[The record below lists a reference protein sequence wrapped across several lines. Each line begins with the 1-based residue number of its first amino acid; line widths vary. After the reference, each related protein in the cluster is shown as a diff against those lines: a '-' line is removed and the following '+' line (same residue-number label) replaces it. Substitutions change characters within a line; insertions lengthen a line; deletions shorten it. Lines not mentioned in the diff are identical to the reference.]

1 MPWKISKREDKFCVV
16 KSSDGSVEKCHA
28 TKEKAQKHMA
38 ALYASEGE
46 KAAGVDVKRELS
58 EEEVVLSPPTVEST
72 GSSPDEAL
80 RQAQDAEKAI
90 TESEIVSSWVP
101 WGVTSFD
108 ELDDVQDAR
117 ATSQHISSLTRQ
129 FTDLTYNIVEDSDIS
144 DKSGAVKALTDEFT
158 RRLDEATDEFSP
170 KEKGLIERITT
181 EVKSWFGKEETPQD
195 PQPFSIVKA
204 ADGTYRWLAI
214 YSNNYRDDDGI
225 PEILSAEAH
234 KDFVKAVDSGEWPQ
248 PELWYWHVPMSS
260 MGKSTMV
267 AYDEAAGFAVASGVF
282 NEGME
287 SVAESL
293 QKKSDLAVSHGMPVS
308 EIERDADDPTII
320 TRYRS
325 REISFL
331 PLKAAANKLT
341 GSFITS
347 KEDDSMAIDDTKLQ
361 ALVELGFDVETLTS
375 TVEEAKTQA
384 ESEQRE
390 SKELPTEE
398 EVETKD
404 EVEELETEVEVVS
417 EVEQVEAESEVETD
431 EGEGKE
437 VTPDPD
443 TQSAL
448 EFANFLKEVV
458 AEAVAPLNERL
469 DNLEAQKQTEEQ
481 EAKEEQLLDEYTPA
495 VSFAALIRSAVLGKE
510 ETQVDGR
517 TKEAQGPVQ
526 TEVPT
531 RSRTGLPVNTFIDTM
546 LEGGDWRDGMGIE
559 KN

>member
-1 MPWKISKREDKFCVV
+1 L
-16 KSSDGSVEKCHA
+16 KCLG

-214 YSNNYRDDDGI
+214 YSNNYR
-225 PEILSAEAH
+225 
-234 KDFVKAVDSGEWPQ
+234 
-248 PELWYWHVPMSS
+248 VPMSS

-495 VSFAALIRSAVLGKE
+495 ASFAALIRSAVLGKE

-517 TKEAQGPVQ
+517 TKEAQGPAQ

-531 RSRTGLPVNTFIDTM
+531 RSRTGL
-546 LEGGDWRDGMGIE
+546 
-559 KN
+559 

>member
-1 MPWKISKREDKFCVV
+1 MPWKISKQENQFCVV
-16 KSSDGSVEKCHA
+16 KESDNSVEKCHA
-28 TKEKAQKHMA
+28 TEEQAHKHMA
-38 ALYASEGE
+38 ALYANEPKELIDAIKAGEPWAVMQYYRLFLNKSILPVDISNLESDELGKLAKLAESIASEGE
-46 KAAGVDVKRELS
+46 KAAGVDVEKELPV
-58 EEEVVLSPPTVEST
+58 EEVTPTPPVMEPT
-72 GSSPDEAL
+72 GNS
-80 RQAQDAEKAI
+80 
-90 TESEIVSSWVP
+90 
-101 WGVTSFD
+101 
-108 ELDDVQDAR
+108 VQ
-117 ATSQHISSLTRQ
+117 
-129 FTDLTYNIVEDSDIS
+129 
-144 DKSGAVKALTDEFT
+144 
-158 RRLDEATDEFSP
+158 
-170 KEKGLIERITT
+170 GLIERISDT
-181 EVKSWFGKEETPQD
+181 VKSWFESDDPD

-214 YSNNYRDDDGI
+214 YSNKYRDDDGI
-225 PEILSAEAH
+225 PEIISSDAH
-234 KDFVKAVDSGEWPQ
+234 KDFVRAVDDGEWPQ
-248 PELWYWHVPMSS
+248 PELWYWHVPISS

-293 QKKSDLAVSHGMPVS
+293 QKQSDLAVSHGMPVS
-308 EIERDADDPTII
+308 EIQRDADDPTII

-325 REISFL
+325 REISLL

-361 ALVELGFDVETLTS
+361 ALVALGFDVDALTS

-384 ESEQRE
+384 EEEQRE
-390 SKELPTEE
+390 SKEVEVEE
-398 EVETKD
+398 DVETKD
-404 EVEELETEVEVVS
+404 EVVELEAEAEVVA
-417 EVEQVEAESEVETD
+417 EVEQVETETEVETED
-431 EGEGKE
+431 GKE

-458 AEAVAPLNERL
+458 AEAVAPINERL
-469 DNLEAQKQTEEQ
+469 DQLEARKQVEEQ
-481 EAKEEQLLDEYTPA
+481 EAKEEELLDEFTPA
-495 VSFAALIRSAVLGKE
+495 ASFASMIRSAVLGKE

-546 LEGGDWRDGMGIE
+546 LEGGDWREGMGISDNQE
-559 KN
+559 